1 METNKSGIEDFQ
13 PKEGYIIDYISGTE
27 VKATPEEVNA
37 VQVFSKILVEDY
49 KYPKEHIR
57 TRPQF
62 RVKARP
68 SDLKKEYPVDIAVFS
83 SDNITDDELYLIVEC
98 KKPNRKD
105 GRKQLEL
112 YMQMSKARLGVWYN
126 GEQKLCLIKNVVK
139 GAISFEEIPNI
150 PEYGER
156 IEDVGLYRRKDLIT
170 PHNLKSVFK
179 DIRNYFAANNV
190 GATRDETFAQQFINL
205 LFCKIYDE
213 RFTKMDDIVRFRAGI
228 NEPNSDVSERLRS
241 IFADVKEQYKDV
253 FSDEDVISLDDSSI
267 TYAVAQ
273 LQPFCIKDSQ
283 RDAIGDAF
291 ESFIDYTTK
300 GSQGQFFTP
309 RNVVKLIVSMA
320 QLSTKDKLIDPACG
334 TGGFLIEGLKAE
346 WQSLR
351 DQYGAEW
358 PEKELFAEE
367 QKIAIKNIRGIDK
380 DNFLGKVAKAYMALM
395 DDGRGGI
402 FCENSLVDTKQWKA
416 KTQEDVRDNSFDVVL
431 TNPPFGKK
439 LKIDETEILSLY
451 DLGRKWKK
459 SEDGSYEKTDLLVD
473 SQPPQILFI
482 EKCLNL
488 LNKNGRMCFIS
499 PESIFCNPSHKYIV
513 QYIKEKAKVAAII
526 SMPEELFQPYTHA
539 KTCVV
544 YLKKG
549 KSTPSDEIFMGI
561 ARYCGHDSRGHETS
575 RDDIP
580 LILEK
585 YKEYI
590 NTGHVEY
597 DHLGFTIKEKDIVNN
612 VYLPKYYNPEIAK
625 KIESISDTHE
635 IVSIQSLE
643 KDGIISISTGHEVSK
658 ESYGTGS
665 VPFVRTSDI
674 ANWEIKLDPKQG
686 LSRDIYEQF
695 KKKQDVQEDDILMVR
710 DGTYLVGT
718 CALITSE
725 DKEIVYQS
733 HIYKIRVKDKEKMNP
748 LLLLALLSCPLVR
761 SQIYAKRFTQDIIDT
776 LGERIHELLLPI
788 PKNSDEREKIIQDV
802 GKIVAYKKKAKD
814 MTREVVSNVV
824 PNDGTDAKF
833 MTLIVD

>member
-1 METNKSGIEDFQ
+1 MEVRV
-13 PKEGYIIDYISGTE
+13 PKEGFLFDYISGHE

-49 KYPKEHIR
+49 KYPKDHIK

-68 SDLKKEYPVDIAVFS
+68 SDLKKEYPVDIAVFDS
-83 SDNITDDELYLIVEC
+83 ENKTDDNLYLIVEC

-105 GRKQLEL
+105 GRKQLEI
-112 YMQMSKARLGVWYN
+112 YMQLSKAKLGVWYN
-126 GEQKLCLIKNVVK
+126 GKQKLCLIKKVTN
-139 GAISFEEIPNI
+139 GGISFEEIPNI

-156 IEDVGLYRRKDLIT
+156 IEDVGKYKRRDLNP
-170 PHNLKSVFK
+170 PHNLKSIFK

-190 GATRDETFAQQFINL
+190 GATIDEIFAQQFINL

-213 RFTKMDDIVRFRAGI
+213 RFTKMDDIVRFRAGV
-228 NEPNSDVSERLRS
+228 NEPKHEVASRIKD
-241 IFADVKEQYKDV
+241 IFADVKDQYKDV
-253 FSDEDVISLDDSSI
+253 FYDEDTITLDDGSI

-273 LQPFCIKDSQ
+273 LQMFCIKDSQ

-300 GSQGQFFTP
+300 GPQGQFFTP
-309 RNVVKLIVSMA
+309 RNVVKLIVNIA
-320 QLSTKDKLIDPACG
+320 QLTHKDKIIDPACG
-334 TGGFLIEGLKAE
+334 TGGFIIEALKTE
-346 WQSLR
+346 WKHLR
-351 DQYGAEW
+351 SQFGEEW

-367 QKIAIKNIRGIDK
+367 QKIAIKNIKGIDK
-380 DNFLGKVAKAYMALM
+380 DSFLGKIAKAYMALM

-402 FCENSLVDTKQWKA
+402 FCENSLVDPTLWSA
-416 KTQEDVRDNSFDVVL
+416 KTQEDIRDGSFDVVL

-451 DLGRKWKK
+451 NLGFKWKK
-459 SEDGSYEKTDLLVD
+459 KDDGTFEKTDLLVD
-473 SQPPQILFI
+473 AQPPQILFI

-488 LNKNGRMCFIS
+488 LKNNGRMCFIS

-513 QYIKEKAKVAAII
+513 QYIKERAKIKAII
-526 SMPEELFQPYTHA
+526 SMPEDLFQPYTHA

-544 YLKKG
+544 YLQKG
-549 KSTPSDEIFMGI
+549 TTMPDDEIFMGI
-561 ARYCGHDSRGHETS
+561 ARYCGHDSRGNETT

-585 YKEYI
+585 YNQYVESGLK
-590 NTGHVEY
+590 EY
-597 DHLGFTIKEKDIVNN
+597 DHLGFTLYERDIKNN
-612 VYLPKYYNPEIAK
+612 IYLPKYYNPEIGK
-625 KIESISDTHE
+625 QLDSLKRTHD
-635 IVSIQSLE
+635 IVSIRSLVE
-643 KDGIISISTGHEVSK
+643 NKILSISTGHEVSK
-658 ESYGTGS
+658 ESYGTGNI
-665 VPFVRTSDI
+665 PFVRTSDI

-686 LSRDIYEQF
+686 LSKEIYNQF
-695 KKKQDVQEDDILMVR
+695 KSKQDVQTNDILMVR

-718 CALITSE
+718 CAIITDD
-725 DKEIVYQS
+725 DKEIVFQS
-733 HIYKIRVKDKEKMNP
+733 HIYKIRVNDPNKLNP

-776 LGERIHELLLPI
+776 LGERIYELQLPI
-788 PKNSDEREKIIQDV
+788 PKEYEQRNAIIDKVKEIIDHKQ
-802 GKIVAYKKKAKD
+802 KAKD
-814 MTREVVSNVV
+814 MTREVVNNIIPSN
-824 PNDGTDAKF
+824 NQDTKF
-833 MTLIVD
+833 MTLIID

>member
-1 METNKSGIEDFQ
+1 MTTESTN
-13 PKEGYIIDYISGTE
+13 PKEGYIYDYISGVE

-49 KYPKEHIR
+49 KYPKNHIQ

-68 SDLKKEYPVDIAVFS
+68 SDTKKEYPVDIAVFNS
-83 SDNITDDELYLIVEC
+83 ENASDGDLYMIVEC

-105 GRKQLEL
+105 GRRQLEI
-112 YMQMSKARLGVWYN
+112 YMQLSQARIGIWYN
-126 GEQKLCLIKNVVK
+126 GDQKLCLLKKVSN
-139 GAISFEEIPNI
+139 GAIYFEEIPNI

-156 IEDVGLYRRKDLIT
+156 VEDVGLYRRKDLSV
-170 PHNLKSVFK
+170 PHNLKSIFK

-228 NEPNSDVSERLRS
+228 NEDKRTVSQRIKS
-241 IFADVKEQYKDV
+241 IFSDVKEQYKDV
-253 FSDEDVISLDDSSI
+253 FSDEDAVTLDDGSI
-267 TYAVAQ
+267 NYAVAQ

-309 RNVVKLIVSMA
+309 RNVVKLIVSIA
-320 QLSTKDKLIDPACG
+320 KLSYRDKIIDPACG
-334 TGGFLIEGLKAE
+334 TGGFLIEALKSE
-346 WQSLR
+346 WESIRKRAQSL
-351 DQYGAEW
+351 GW
-358 PEKELFAEE
+358 PEKEIYAEE
-367 QKIAIKNIRGIDK
+367 QRIAIKNIRGIDK

-402 FCENSLVDTKQWKA
+402 FCENSLVSSSQWSSKA
-416 KTQEDVRDNSFDVVL
+416 QEDVREGSFDVVL

-439 LKIDETEILSLY
+439 LKIDESEILSLY

-459 SEDGSYEKTDLLVD
+459 GDNGVFERSSLLVD
-473 SQPPQILFI
+473 AQPPQILFI

-488 LNKNGRMCFIS
+488 LSNNGRMCFIS

-513 QYIKEKAKVAAII
+513 QYIKERAKISAII

-544 YLKKG
+544 YLEKG
-549 KSTPSDEIFMGI
+549 KSLPSDKIFMGI
-561 ARYCGHDSRGHETS
+561 ARYCGHDSRGNETS

-580 LILEK
+580 LIQDK
-585 YKEYI
+585 YNQYI
-590 NTGHVEY
+590 ATGAIEY
-597 DHLGFTIKEKDIVNN
+597 DHLGFVINESDIKNN
-612 VYLPKYYNPEIAK
+612 IYVPKYYNPEIEAK
-625 KIESISDTHE
+625 LNSLRETHDVISM
-635 IVSIQSLE
+635 QSLE
-643 KDGIISISTGHEVSK
+643 DDGVIAITTGHEVKK

-665 VPFVRTSDI
+665 IPFIRTSDI

-686 LSRDIYEQF
+686 LSRDIYEIY
-695 KKKQDVQEDDILMVR
+695 KSKQDVQENDILMVR

-718 CALITSE
+718 CALITEE
-725 DKEIVYQS
+725 DSEIVFQS
-733 HIYKIRVKDKEKMNP
+733 HIFKIRVKQPDKLNP
-748 LLLLALLSCPLVR
+748 LLLLALLSSPIVK

-776 LGERIHELLLPI
+776 LGERIHELQLPV
-788 PKNSDEREKIIQDV
+788 PKDDSAKRQIIDKVEQ
-802 GKIVAYKKKAKD
+802 IVSFKKRAKD
-814 MTREVVSNVV
+814 LTREVISEIV
-824 PNDGTDAKF
+824 PTDGIDAKF
-833 MTLIVD
+833 MTLVVD

>member
-1 METNKSGIEDFQ
+1 MKTDTNS
-13 PKEGYIIDYISGTE
+13 PKEGYVFDYISGVE
-27 VKATPEEVNA
+27 VKATPEEINA

-49 KYPKEHIR
+49 KYPKTHIQ

-68 SDLKKEYPVDIAVFS
+68 SDTRKEYPVDIAVFNS
-83 SDNITDDELYLIVEC
+83 NSIDDSELYMIVEC

-105 GRKQLEL
+105 GRRQLEI
-112 YMQMSKARLGVWYN
+112 YMQLSLARLGVWYN
-126 GEQKLCLIKNVVK
+126 GNQKLCLLKKVSNGSIF
-139 GAISFEEIPNI
+139 FEEIPNI

-156 IEDVGLYRRKDLIT
+156 VEDVGLYRRKDLSI
-170 PHNLKSVFK
+170 PHNLKSIFK

-228 NEPNSDVSERLRS
+228 NEDKHSVAQRIKS
-241 IFADVKEQYKDV
+241 IFSDVKEQYKDV
-253 FSDEDVISLDDSSI
+253 FSDEDTITLDETSVN
-267 TYAVAQ
+267 YAVAQ

-309 RNVVKLIVSMA
+309 RNVVRLIVNIAS
-320 QLSTKDKLIDPACG
+320 LSYKDKIIDPACG
-334 TGGFLIEGLKAE
+334 TGGFLIEALKSE
-346 WQSLR
+346 WQSIRMRAQSL
-351 DQYGAEW
+351 GW
-358 PEKELFAEE
+358 PEKEIYAEE
-367 QKIAIKNIRGIDK
+367 QRIAIKNIRGIDK
-380 DNFLGKVAKAYMALM
+380 DSFLVKVAKAYMALM

-402 FCENSLVDTKQWKA
+402 FCENSLIAPSQWSSKA
-416 KTQEDVRDNSFDVVL
+416 QEDIREGSFDVVL

-439 LKIDETEILSLY
+439 LKIDESEILSLY

-459 SEDGSYEKTDLLVD
+459 DENGIYERTNLLMD
-473 SQPPQILFI
+473 AQPPQILFI
-482 EKCLNL
+482 ERCLNL
-488 LNKNGRMCFIS
+488 LSEGGRMCFIS

-513 QYIKEKAKVAAII
+513 QYIKERAKISAII

-544 YLKKG
+544 YLEKG
-549 KSTPSDEIFMGI
+549 KSSPSDKIFMGI
-561 ARYCGHDSRGHETS
+561 ARYCGHDSRGNETN

-580 LILEK
+580 LIQEK
-585 YKEYI
+585 YKQFI
-590 NTGHVEY
+590 NSGTIES
-597 DHLGFTIKEKDIVNN
+597 DHLGFVITEGNIKNN
-612 VYLPKYYNPEIAK
+612 IYVPKYYNPEIETK
-625 KIESISDTHE
+625 LNSLKSTHD
-635 IVSIQSLE
+635 IVSMQSLE
-643 KDGIISISTGHEVSK
+643 DDGVVSISTGHEVKK

-665 VPFVRTSDI
+665 IPFIRTSDI

-686 LSRDIYEQF
+686 LSRDIYETYRI
-695 KKKQDVQEDDILMVR
+695 KQDIQENDILMVR

-718 CALITSE
+718 CALITKE
-725 DKEIVYQS
+725 DCEIVFQS
-733 HIYKIRVKDKEKMNP
+733 HIFKIRVEQPDKINP
-748 LLLLALLSCPLVR
+748 LLLLALLSCPIVK

-776 LGERIHELLLPI
+776 LGERIHELQLPI
-788 PKNSDEREKIIQDV
+788 PKNEKERRKIINKVKQ
-802 GKIVAYKKKAKD
+802 IVSFKKKAKD
-814 MTREVVSNVV
+814 LTREVISDIV
-824 PNDGTDAKF
+824 PTDGNDTKF

>member
-1 METNKSGIEDFQ
+1 MKPDSNI
-13 PKEGYIIDYISGTE
+13 PKEGYVFDYISGVE
-27 VKATPEEVNA
+27 VKATPEEINA

-49 KYPKEHIR
+49 KYPKNHIQ

-68 SDLKKEYPVDIAVFS
+68 SDIKKEYPVDIAVFN
-83 SDNITDDELYLIVEC
+83 SDNIEDSGLYLIVEC

-105 GRKQLEL
+105 GRRQLEI
-112 YMQMSKARLGVWYN
+112 YMQLSQARLGVWYN
-126 GEQKLCLIKNVVK
+126 GDQKLCLLKKVSN
-139 GAISFEEIPNI
+139 GAIFFEEIPNI

-156 IEDVGLYRRKDLIT
+156 IEDVGLYRRKDLSI
-170 PHNLKSVFK
+170 PHNLKSIFK

-228 NEPNSDVSERLRS
+228 NEDKHSVAHRIKS
-241 IFADVKEQYKDV
+241 IFSDVKEQYKDV
-253 FSDEDVISLDDSSI
+253 FSDDDTISLDEGSI
-267 TYAVAQ
+267 SYAVAQ

-309 RNVVKLIVSMA
+309 RNVVRLIVNIA
-320 QLSTKDKLIDPACG
+320 GLSYKDKIIDPACG
-334 TGGFLIEGLKAE
+334 TGGFLIEALKSE
-346 WQSLR
+346 WQSIRRRAQSL
-351 DQYGAEW
+351 GW
-358 PEKELFAEE
+358 PEKEIYAEE
-367 QKIAIKNIRGIDK
+367 QRIAIKNIRGIDK

-402 FCENSLVDTKQWKA
+402 FCENSLIAPSQWSSKA
-416 KTQEDVRDNSFDVVL
+416 QEDIREGSFDVVL

-439 LKIDETEILSLY
+439 LKIDESEILSLY
-451 DLGRKWKK
+451 NLGRKWKK
-459 SEDGSYEKTDLLVD
+459 VENGIFERTNLLMD
-473 SQPPQILFI
+473 AQPPQILFI
-482 EKCLNL
+482 ERCLNL
-488 LNKNGRMCFIS
+488 LSDRGRMCFIS

-513 QYIKEKAKVAAII
+513 QYIKERAKISAII

-544 YLKKG
+544 YLEKG
-549 KSTPSDEIFMGI
+549 KSSPSDKIFMGI
-561 ARYCGHDSRGHETS
+561 ARYCGHDSRGNEIN

-580 LILEK
+580 LIQEK
-585 YKEYI
+585 YKQYI
-590 NTGHVEY
+590 NSGTIES
-597 DHLGFTIKEKDIVNN
+597 DHLGFVINEGNIKNN
-612 VYLPKYYNPEIAK
+612 IYVPKYYNPEIEAK
-625 KIESISDTHE
+625 LNSLKTTHD
-635 IVSIQSLE
+635 IVSMQSLE
-643 KDGIISISTGHEVSK
+643 DDGVVSISTGHEVKK

-665 VPFVRTSDI
+665 IPFIRTSDI

-686 LSRDIYEQF
+686 LSREIYETF
-695 KKKQDVQEDDILMVR
+695 RTKQDVQENDILMVR

-718 CALITSE
+718 CALITKE
-725 DKEIVYQS
+725 DREIVFQS
-733 HIYKIRVKDKEKMNP
+733 HIFKIRVKRPDKINP
-748 LLLLALLSCPLVR
+748 LLLLALLSCPIVK

-776 LGERIHELLLPI
+776 LGERIHELQLPI
-788 PKNSDEREKIIQDV
+788 PKNEEVRHNIITKVEQ
-802 GKIVAYKKKAKD
+802 IVSFKKKAKD
-814 MTREVVSNVV
+814 LTREVISDIV
-824 PNDGTDAKF
+824 PTDGLDTKF

>member
-1 METNKSGIEDFQ
+1 MKTDTNS
-13 PKEGYIIDYISGTE
+13 PKEGYVFDYISGVE
-27 VKATPEEVNA
+27 VKATPEEINA

-49 KYPKEHIR
+49 KYPKTHIQ

-68 SDLKKEYPVDIAVFS
+68 SDTRKEYPVDIAVFNS
-83 SDNITDDELYLIVEC
+83 NSIDDSELYMIVEC

-105 GRKQLEL
+105 GRRQLEI
-112 YMQMSKARLGVWYN
+112 YMQLSQARLGVWYN
-126 GEQKLCLIKNVVK
+126 GNQKLCLLKKVSNGSIF
-139 GAISFEEIPNI
+139 FEEIPNI

-156 IEDVGLYRRKDLIT
+156 VEDVGLYRRKDLSI
-170 PHNLKSVFK
+170 PHNLKSIFK

-228 NEPNSDVSERLRS
+228 NEDKHSVAQRIKS
-241 IFADVKEQYKDV
+241 IFSDVKEQYKDV
-253 FSDEDVISLDDSSI
+253 FSDEDTITLDETSVN
-267 TYAVAQ
+267 YAVAQ

-309 RNVVKLIVSMA
+309 RNVVRLIVNIAS
-320 QLSTKDKLIDPACG
+320 LSYKDKIIDPACG
-334 TGGFLIEGLKAE
+334 TGGFLIEALKSE
-346 WQSLR
+346 WQSIRMRAQSL
-351 DQYGAEW
+351 GW
-358 PEKELFAEE
+358 PEKEIYAEE
-367 QKIAIKNIRGIDK
+367 QRIAIKNIRGIDK
-380 DNFLGKVAKAYMALM
+380 DSFLGKVAKAYMALM

-402 FCENSLVDTKQWKA
+402 FCENSLIAPSQWSSKA
-416 KTQEDVRDNSFDVVL
+416 QEDIREGSFDVVL

-439 LKIDETEILSLY
+439 LKIDESEILSLY

-459 SEDGSYEKTDLLVD
+459 DENGIYERTNLLMD
-473 SQPPQILFI
+473 AQPPQILFI
-482 EKCLNL
+482 ERCLNL
-488 LNKNGRMCFIS
+488 LSEGGRMCFIS

-513 QYIKEKAKVAAII
+513 QYIKERAKISAII

-544 YLKKG
+544 YLEKG
-549 KSTPSDEIFMGI
+549 KSSPSDKIFMGI
-561 ARYCGHDSRGHETS
+561 ARYCGHDSRGNETN

-580 LILEK
+580 LIQEK
-585 YKEYI
+585 YKQFI
-590 NTGHVEY
+590 NSGTIES
-597 DHLGFTIKEKDIVNN
+597 DHLGFVITKGNIKNN
-612 VYLPKYYNPEIAK
+612 IYVPKYYNPEIETK
-625 KIESISDTHE
+625 LNSLKSTHD
-635 IVSIQSLE
+635 IVSMQSLE
-643 KDGIISISTGHEVSK
+643 DDGVVSISTGHEVKK

-665 VPFVRTSDI
+665 IPFIRTSDI

-686 LSRDIYEQF
+686 LSRDIYETYRI
-695 KKKQDVQEDDILMVR
+695 KQDIQENDILMVR

-718 CALITSE
+718 CALITKE
-725 DKEIVYQS
+725 DCEIVFQS
-733 HIYKIRVKDKEKMNP
+733 HIFKIRVEQPDKINL
-748 LLLLALLSCPLVR
+748 LLLLALLSCPIVK

-776 LGERIHELLLPI
+776 LGERIHELQLPI
-788 PKNSDEREKIIQDV
+788 PKNEKERRKIINKVKQ
-802 GKIVAYKKKAKD
+802 IVSFKKKAKD
-814 MTREVVSNVV
+814 LTREVISDIV
-824 PNDGTDAKF
+824 PTDGNDTKF

>member
-1 METNKSGIEDFQ
+1 MKPDSNI
-13 PKEGYIIDYISGTE
+13 PKEGYVFDYISGVE
-27 VKATPEEVNA
+27 VKATPEEINA

-49 KYPKEHIR
+49 KYPKNHIQ

-68 SDLKKEYPVDIAVFS
+68 SDIKKEYPVDIAVFN
-83 SDNITDDELYLIVEC
+83 SDNIEDSGLYLIVEC

-105 GRKQLEL
+105 GRRQLEI
-112 YMQMSKARLGVWYN
+112 YMQLSQARLGVWYN
-126 GEQKLCLIKNVVK
+126 GDQKLCLLKKVSN
-139 GAISFEEIPNI
+139 GAIFFEEIPNI

-156 IEDVGLYRRKDLIT
+156 IEDVGLYRRKDLSI
-170 PHNLKSVFK
+170 PHNLKSIFK

-228 NEPNSDVSERLRS
+228 NEDKHSVAQRIKS
-241 IFADVKEQYKDV
+241 IFSDVKEQYKDV
-253 FSDEDVISLDDSSI
+253 FSDDDTISLDEGSI
-267 TYAVAQ
+267 SYAVAQ

-309 RNVVKLIVSMA
+309 RNVVRLIVNIA
-320 QLSTKDKLIDPACG
+320 GLSYKDKIIDPACG
-334 TGGFLIEGLKAE
+334 TGGFLIEALKSE
-346 WQSLR
+346 WQSIRRRAQSL
-351 DQYGAEW
+351 GW
-358 PEKELFAEE
+358 PEKEIYAEE
-367 QKIAIKNIRGIDK
+367 QRIAIKNIRGVDK

-402 FCENSLVDTKQWKA
+402 FCENSLIAPSQWSSKA
-416 KTQEDVRDNSFDVVL
+416 QEDIREGSFDVVL

-439 LKIDETEILSLY
+439 LKIDESEILSLY
-451 DLGRKWKK
+451 NLGRKWKK
-459 SEDGSYEKTDLLVD
+459 VENGIFEHTNLLMD
-473 SQPPQILFI
+473 AQPPQILFI
-482 EKCLNL
+482 ERCLNL
-488 LNKNGRMCFIS
+488 LSDRGRMCFIS

-513 QYIKEKAKVAAII
+513 QYIKERAKISAII

-544 YLKKG
+544 YLEKG
-549 KSTPSDEIFMGI
+549 KSSPSDKIFMGI
-561 ARYCGHDSRGHETS
+561 ARYCGHDSRGNEIN

-580 LILEK
+580 LIQEK
-585 YKEYI
+585 YKQYI
-590 NTGHVEY
+590 NSGTIES
-597 DHLGFTIKEKDIVNN
+597 DHLGFVINEGNIKNN
-612 VYLPKYYNPEIAK
+612 IYVPKYYNPEIEDK
-625 KIESISDTHE
+625 LNSLKTTHD
-635 IVSIQSLE
+635 IVSMQSLE
-643 KDGIISISTGHEVSK
+643 DDGVVSISTGHEVKK

-665 VPFVRTSDI
+665 IPFIRTSDI

-686 LSRDIYEQF
+686 LSREIYETF
-695 KKKQDVQEDDILMVR
+695 RTKQDVQENDILMVR

-718 CALITSE
+718 CALITKE
-725 DKEIVYQS
+725 DREIVFQS
-733 HIYKIRVKDKEKMNP
+733 HIFKIRVKRPDKINP
-748 LLLLALLSCPLVR
+748 LLLLALLSCPIVK

-776 LGERIHELLLPI
+776 LGERIHELQLPI
-788 PKNSDEREKIIQDV
+788 PKNEEVRHNIITKVEQ
-802 GKIVAYKKKAKD
+802 IVSFKKKAKD
-814 MTREVVSNVV
+814 LTREVISDIV
-824 PNDGTDAKF
+824 PTDGLDTKF

>member
-1 METNKSGIEDFQ
+1 MEEIT
-13 PKEGYIIDYISGTE
+13 PKEGYLIDYISGNE
-27 VKATPEEVNA
+27 VKATPEELNA

-49 KYPKEHIR
+49 KYPKTYIR

-68 SDLKKEYPVDIAVFS
+68 SDVKKEYPVDIAVFN
-83 SDNITDDELYLIVEC
+83 SDNICDDELYMIVEC

-105 GRKQLEL
+105 GRKQLEI
-112 YMQMSKARLGVWYN
+112 YMQLSKARLGVWYN
-126 GEQKLCLIKNVVK
+126 GEQKLCLLKNVVN

-156 IEDVGLYRRKDLIT
+156 IEDIGLYRRKDLDP
-170 PHNLKSVFK
+170 PHNLKSIFK

-213 RFTKMDDIVRFRAGI
+213 RFTKMDDIVRFRAGV
-228 NEPNSDVSERLRS
+228 NESKDAVATRIRE
-241 IFADVKEQYKDV
+241 IFDDVKEQYKDV
-253 FSDEDVISLDDSSI
+253 FYDEDVITLDDGSI

-309 RNVVKLIVSMA
+309 RNVVKLIVNIA
-320 QLSTKDKLIDPACG
+320 QLSHKDKIIDPACG
-334 TGGFLIEGLKAE
+334 TGGFLIAGLKAE
-346 WQSLR
+346 WQALR
-351 DQYGAEW
+351 DQYGGEW

-402 FCENSLVDTKQWKA
+402 FCENSLVDPKQWAA
-416 KTQEDVRDNSFDVVL
+416 KTQEDVREKTFDVVL

-459 SEDGSYEKTDLLVD
+459 NDLGLYEKTDLLVD
-473 SQPPQILFI
+473 AQPPQILFI

-488 LNKNGRMCFIS
+488 LKSTGRMCFIS

-513 QYIKEKAKVAAII
+513 QYIKERAKISAII

-549 KSTPSDEIFMGI
+549 KSSPTDKIFMGI
-561 ARYCGHDSRGHETS
+561 ARYCGHDSRGNETS

-580 LILEK
+580 LIQEK
-585 YKEYI
+585 YNQYI
-590 NTGHVEY
+590 ETGDIEY
-597 DHLGFTIKEKDIVNN
+597 DHLGFTINEGDIINN
-612 VYLPKYYNPEIAK
+612 IYVPKYYNPEIVK
-625 KIESISDTHE
+625 KLDSLKETHDIISIK
-635 IVSIQSLE
+635 SLE
-643 KDGIISISTGHEVSK
+643 DDGVLSISTGHEVKK

-686 LSRDIYEQF
+686 LSREIYEQF
-695 KKKQDVQEDDILMVR
+695 KDKQDVQTNDILMVR

-718 CALITSE
+718 CAIITDD
-725 DKEIVYQS
+725 DKEIVFQS
-733 HIYKIRVKDKEKMNP
+733 HIYKIRVKKPEVLNP
-748 LLLLALLSCPLVR
+748 LLLLALLSCPLVK

-776 LGERIHELLLPI
+776 LGERIHELQLPI
-788 PKNSDEREKIIQDV
+788 PKKEEDKQQIISKV
-802 GKIVAYKKKAKD
+802 ESIIEYKQKAKD

-824 PNDGTDAKF
+824 PSDNSDNKF

>member
-1 METNKSGIEDFQ
+1 MEEIT
-13 PKEGYIIDYISGTE
+13 PKEGYLIDYISGKE
-27 VKATPEEVNA
+27 VKSTPEEVNA

-49 KYPKEHIR
+49 KYPKQNIR

-68 SDLKKEYPVDIAVFS
+68 SDTKKEYPVDIAIFNS
-83 SDNITDDELYLIVEC
+83 ENITDDELYIIVEC

-105 GRKQLEL
+105 GRRQLEI
-112 YMQMSKARLGVWYN
+112 YMQLSKARLGVWYN
-126 GEQKLCLIKNVVK
+126 GDQKLCLLKNVVN

-156 IEDVGLYRRKDLIT
+156 VEDIGMYRRRDLKE
-170 PHNLKSVFK
+170 PHNLKSIFK

-213 RFTKMDDIVRFRAGI
+213 RFTKKDDIVRFRTGI
-228 NEPNSDVSERLRS
+228 NEDKNAVAERIKE
-241 IFADVKEQYKDV
+241 IFADVKEQYADV
-253 FSDEDVISLDDSSI
+253 FSEEDVITLDDSSI
-267 TYAVAQ
+267 AYAVAQ

-309 RNVVKLIVSMA
+309 RNVVKLMVNIA
-320 QLSTKDKLIDPACG
+320 QLTYKDKMIDPACG

-346 WQSLR
+346 WGTLKE
-351 DQYGAEW
+351 QYGEEW
-358 PEKELFAEE
+358 PEAEILAEE
-367 QKIAIKNIRGIDK
+367 QKVAIKNIRGIDK
-380 DNFLGKVAKAYMALM
+380 DSFLGKVAKAYMALM
-395 DDGRGGI
+395 GDGRGGI
-402 FCENSLVDTKQWKA
+402 FCENSLVASKYWGT
-416 KTQEDVRDNSFDVVL
+416 KTQDNVREKSFDVVL

-459 SEDGSYEKTDLLVD
+459 NKKQNIYEKTDVLVD
-473 SQPPQILFI
+473 AQPPQILFI

-488 LNKNGRMCFIS
+488 LNSKGRMCFVS
-499 PESIFCNPSHKYIV
+499 PESIFCNPSHRHIV
-513 QYIKEKAKVAAII
+513 QFIKERAKISAII
-526 SMPEELFQPYTHA
+526 SMPEDLFQPYTHA

-544 YLKKG
+544 YLQKG
-549 KSTPSDEIFMGI
+549 KSTPEDKIFMAI

-575 RDDIP
+575 RDDVPVIQ
-580 LILEK
+580 EK
-585 YKEYI
+585 YNQFIKD
-590 NTGHVEY
+590 GQLDY
-597 DHLGFTIKEKDIVNN
+597 DHLGFVITEGEIVNN
-612 VYLPKYYNPEIAK
+612 IYVPKYYNPEIEQK
-625 KIESISDTHE
+625 LQSLTDTHK
-635 IVSIQSLE
+635 IVSIGELE
-643 KDGIISISTGHEVSK
+643 KQGIISITTGDEVSK

-665 VPFVRTSDI
+665 IPFIRTSDI

-686 LSRDIYEQF
+686 LSREIYEKY
-695 KKKQDVQEDDILMVR
+695 KKKQDVKANDILMVR

-718 CALITSE
+718 CAIITE
-725 DKEIVYQS
+725 DDEEIVFQS
-733 HIYKIRVKDKEKMNP
+733 HIYKIRVEKPDELDP
-748 LLLLALLSCPLVR
+748 LLLLALLSCPLVK

-776 LGERIHELLLPI
+776 LGERIHEIQLPI
-788 PKNSDEREKIIQDV
+788 PKDGQEQKRISNRVEEIIS
-802 GKIVAYKKKAKD
+802 YKQQAKD
-814 MTREVVSNVV
+814 MTRKVVSSIV
-824 PNDGTDAKF
+824 PSDGDESKF

>member
-1 METNKSGIEDFQ
+1 MAV
-13 PKEGYIIDYISGTE
+13 KEGYLIDYISGTE
-27 VKATPEEVNA
+27 VKASPEEVNA
-37 VQVFSKILVEDY
+37 VQVFSRILVEDY
-49 KYPKEHIR
+49 KYPKEYIR

-68 SDLKKEYPVDIAVFS
+68 SDIKKEYPVDIAVFS
-83 SDNITDDELYLIVEC
+83 SENITDDDLYMIVEC

-105 GRKQLEL
+105 GRKQLEI
-112 YMQMSKARLGVWYN
+112 YMQLSKARLGVWYN
-126 GEQKLCLIKNVVK
+126 GDQKLCLIKNVVN

-156 IEDVGLYRRKDLIT
+156 IEDVGKYRRKDLNP
-170 PHNLKSVFK
+170 PHNLKSIFK

-213 RFTKMDDIVRFRAGI
+213 RFTRMEDIVRFRSGI
-228 NEPNSDVSERLRS
+228 NENKTNVAERIRE
-241 IFADVKEQYKDV
+241 IFVDVKEQYKDV
-253 FSDEDVISLDDSSI
+253 FGEEDVISLDDGSI
-267 TYAVAQ
+267 AYAVAQ

-309 RNVVKLIVSMA
+309 RNVVKLIVSIA
-320 QLSTKDKLIDPACG
+320 QLTSKDKMIDPACG

-346 WQSLR
+346 WRYIR
-351 DQYGAEW
+351 DQYGNEW
-358 PEKELFAEE
+358 PEKELYAEE
-367 QKIAIKNIRGIDK
+367 QRTAIKNIRGIDK

-402 FCENSLVDTKQWKA
+402 FCENSLVDSKQWSI
-416 KTQEDVRDNSFDVVL
+416 KTQEDVRDNTFDVVL

-459 SEDGSYEKTDLLVD
+459 NDKGVFEKTDLLVD
-473 SQPPQILFI
+473 AQPPQILFI

-488 LNKNGRMCFIS
+488 LKKNGRMCFVS

-513 QYIKEKAKVAAII
+513 QYIKERAKISAII

-544 YLKKG
+544 YLQKG
-549 KSTPSDEIFMGI
+549 KSSPSDKIFMGI
-561 ARYCGHDSRGHETS
+561 ARYCGHDSRGNETS

-580 LILEK
+580 LIQEK
-585 YKEYI
+585 YNQYI
-590 NTGHVEY
+590 KTGEIEY
-597 DHLGFTIKEKDIVNN
+597 DHLGFTISEGEIVNN
-612 VYLPKYYNPEIAK
+612 IYIPKYYDPEIEAQLQSLK
-625 KIESISDTHE
+625 ETHDIVSMRTLE
-635 IVSIQSLE
+635 EKGIVSIT
-643 KDGIISISTGHEVSK
+643 TGHEVKK
-658 ESYGTGS
+658 ESYGTGNI
-665 VPFVRTSDI
+665 PFIRTSDI

-686 LSRDIYEQF
+686 LSREIYEQF
-695 KKKQDVQEDDILMVR
+695 KAKQDVQEDDILMVR

-718 CALITSE
+718 CAIITNN
-725 DKEIVYQS
+725 DKEIVFQS
-733 HIYKIRVKDKEKMNP
+733 HIYKIRVNKPDELNP
-748 LLLLALLSCPLVR
+748 RLLLALLSCPLVR
-761 SQIYAKRFTQDIIDT
+761 SQIYCKRFTQDIIDT
-776 LGERIHELLLPI
+776 LGERIHELQLPI
-788 PKNSDEREKIIQDV
+788 PKSEAERRDITEDVTRII
-802 GKIVAYKKKAKD
+802 KYKQKAKD
-814 MTREVVSNVV
+814 LTRYVVNSIV
-824 PNDGTDAKF
+824 PSDEENGNF
-833 MTLIVD
+833 MTLIID

>member
-1 METNKSGIEDFQ
+1 MTAESNT
-13 PKEGYIIDYISGTE
+13 PKEGYIYDFISGVE

-37 VQVFSKILVEDY
+37 VQVFSRILVEDY
-49 KYPKEHIR
+49 KYPKEHIQ

-68 SDLKKEYPVDIAVFS
+68 SDTKKEYPVDIAVFN
-83 SDNITDDELYLIVEC
+83 SDNISDGELYMIVEC

-105 GRKQLEL
+105 GRRQLEI
-112 YMQMSKARLGVWYN
+112 YMQLSQARVGVWYN
-126 GEQKLCLIKNVVK
+126 GDQKLCLLKKVSN
-139 GAISFEEIPNI
+139 GAIFFEEIPNI
-150 PEYGER
+150 PEFGER
-156 IEDVGLYRRKDLIT
+156 IEDVGLYRRKDLSI
-170 PHNLKSVFK
+170 PHNLKSIFK

-228 NEPNSDVSERLRS
+228 NEDKHDVAERIKS
-241 IFADVKEQYKDV
+241 IFSDVKEQYKDV
-253 FSDEDVISLDDSSI
+253 FSDEDIITLDESSI
-267 TYAVAQ
+267 YYAVAQ

-309 RNVVKLIVSMA
+309 RNVVKLIVNMA
-320 QLSTKDKLIDPACG
+320 RLSYKDKIIDPACG
-334 TGGFLIEGLKAE
+334 TGGFLIEALKSE
-346 WQSLR
+346 WGSIRSRAMSL
-351 DQYGAEW
+351 GW
-358 PEKELFAEE
+358 PEKEIYAEE
-367 QKIAIKNIRGIDK
+367 QRIAIKNIRGIDK

-402 FCENSLVDTKQWKA
+402 FCENSLVSPTQWSVKA
-416 KTQEDVRDNSFDVVL
+416 QEDVREGSFDVVL

-439 LKIDETEILSLY
+439 LKIDESEILSLY

-459 SEDGSYEKTDLLVD
+459 GEDGTYEKTSLLVD
-473 SQPPQILFI
+473 AQPPQILFI
-482 EKCLNL
+482 ERCLNL
-488 LNKNGRMCFIS
+488 LSQKGRMCFIS

-513 QYIKEKAKVAAII
+513 QYIKERAKISAII

-544 YLKKG
+544 YLEKG
-549 KSTPSDEIFMGI
+549 KSNPSDKIFMGI
-561 ARYCGHDSRGHETS
+561 AKYCGHDSRGNETS

-580 LILEK
+580 KIQAK
-585 YKEYI
+585 YNQYI
-590 NTGHVEY
+590 QSGHIEY
-597 DHLGFTIKEKDIVNN
+597 DHLGFVITEGEIKNN
-612 VYLPKYYNPEIAK
+612 IYVPKYYNPEIEAK
-625 KIESISDTHE
+625 LNSLKETHD

-643 KDGIISISTGHEVSK
+643 DDGIISITTGHEVKK
-658 ESYGTGS
+658 ESYGTGTI
-665 VPFVRTSDI
+665 PFIRTSDI

-686 LSRDIYEQF
+686 LSRDIYETF
-695 KKKQDVQEDDILMVR
+695 RTKQDVQENDILMVR

-718 CALITSE
+718 CALITEE
-725 DKEIVYQS
+725 DKEIVFQS
-733 HIYKIRVKDKEKMNP
+733 HIFKIRVNQPDKLNP
-748 LLLLALLSCPLVR
+748 LLLLALLSCPIVK

-776 LGERIHELLLPI
+776 LGERIHELQLPI
-788 PKNSDEREKIIQDV
+788 PKEETLRNSIIEKVEKIV
-802 GKIVAYKKKAKD
+802 SFKKMAKD
-814 MTREVVSNVV
+814 MTRDVISGII
-824 PNDGTDAKF
+824 PSDGTDAKF